1 MSFPDALRIVYP
13 QMSTYNLVLFSLFF
27 TVPGPEIIF
36 EHLLEA
42 ILTYVTHIVLMCT
55 IRKVCGFLQCLGLMR

>member
-1 MSFPDALRIVYP
+1 
-13 QMSTYNLVLFSLFF
+13 MSTYNLVLFSLFF
-27 TVPGPEIIF
+27 TIPGPEIIF

-55 IRKVCGFLQCLGLMR
+55 IRKVCGILQRLCLMR